1 MGLVMISIGGQVFDN
16 FRKVN
21 IMVFKINS
29 LFRFLLES
37 SILAFLP
44 LSSIRTKTVS
54 LNL

>member
-21 IMVFKINS
+21 IMVCKINL

-44 LSSIRTKTVS
+44 SSSIPTKTVS